1 MAQTWTDTT
10 YKLDGSEMTIVTAHE
25 GFNQVSLYIPGYS
38 LDGRGFSI
46 YFNLDHIQLLEDVL
60 DKLKWMAQTPEAMPS
75 QPQQLQE
82 ASQTRSVA
90 MEKLPELASVGCH
103 S

>member
-10 YKLDGSEMTIVTAHE
+10 YKLDGSEMTIVTTHE

-46 YFNLDHIQLLEDVL
+46 YFGIDHIELLEDLV
-60 DKLKWMAQTPEAMPS
+60 DKLKEMATATNGQVVR
-75 QPQQLQE
+75 LQE
-82 ASQTRSVA
+82 SSPLRPRAAKV
-90 MEKLPELASVGCH
+90 PELVN
-103 S
+103 